1 MEAGDIVYGITV
13 PFPNSSK
20 LSFSVCKYKLGKK
33 SEWKNGEGYDPT
45 ETFQLL
51 LRVFDDADYYYCSE
65 VVSIKSIEDRNSIER
80 IFAFSESEI
89 DQCKSKLINN
99 NQKEL
104 QKQVGKFA
112 ELSFTI
118 GE

>member
-1 MEAGDIVYGITV
+1 MKTGDIVYAITI
-13 PFPNSSK
+13 PFIHSMVLYFCVSA
-20 LSFSVCKYKLGKK
+20 YKLGRKGK
-33 SEWKNGEGYDPT
+33 WTNETDCDPI
-45 ETFQLL
+45 ETIQLL
-51 LRVFDDADYYYCSE
+51 DIKDSCVME
-65 VVSIKSIEDRNSIER
+65 VILIEQLESKTKIER

-89 DQCKSKLINN
+89 DQCKRKLINN

-104 QKQVGKFA
+104 QKQAGKFA